1 MTTSGAGKADPAKL
15 DRIVAAARRSG
26 EQRAAGYRE
35 RALAIY
41 PWICGRCAREFD
53 RSNVAQLTVHHRDHN
68 HDNNPPD
75 GSNWELLC
83 LYCHDNEHSRQLEA
97 AQGHAS
103 KAGGPVSGATHQ
115 PFADLK
121 ALLNKGKT

>member
-1 MTTSGAGKADPAKL
+1 MTTSGSGKADPAKL
-15 DRIVAAARRSG
+15 DRIVADARRAG
-26 EQRAAGYRE
+26 DQRATGYRE

-53 RSNVAQLTVHHRDHN
+53 RGNVAQLTVHHRDHN

-83 LYCHDNEHSRQLEA
+83 VYCHDNEHSRQLEA

-103 KAGGPVSGATHQ
+103 PGGGAATGSTHQ

-121 ALLNKGKT
+121 SLLKKGRT

>member
-1 MTTSGAGKADPAKL
+1 MTTSGTGKADPAKL
-15 DRIVAAARRSG
+15 DRIVADARRAG
-26 EQRAAGYRE
+26 DQRAAGYRE

-53 RSNVAQLTVHHRDHN
+53 RGNVVQLTVHHRDHN

-83 LYCHDNEHSRQLEA
+83 VYCHDNEHSRQLEA

-103 KAGGPVSGATHQ
+103 PGGGAATGATHQ

-121 ALLNKGKT
+121 ALLKKGKT

>member
-1 MTTSGAGKADPAKL
+1 MAPTSRKPDSARL
-15 DRIVAAARRSG
+15 DRVVAEARRAREER
-26 EQRAAGYRE
+26 EQSYRE

-53 RSNVAQLTVHHRDHN
+53 RARLHLLTVHHRDHN

-83 LYCHDNEHSRQLEA
+83 VYCHDNEHSRVMDA
-97 AQGHAS
+97 AGRDDPP
-103 KAGGPVSGATHQ
+103 GEGAHGSPATFK
-115 PFADLK
+115 PFAGLD
-121 ALLNKGKT
+121 ALLKRKP

>member
-1 MTTSGAGKADPAKL
+1 MTTSGTGKADPAKL
-15 DRIVAAARRSG
+15 DRIVADARRAG
-26 EQRAAGYRE
+26 DQRAAGYRE

-53 RSNVAQLTVHHRDHN
+53 RGNVAQLTVHHRDHN

-83 LYCHDNEHSRQLEA
+83 VYCHDNEHSRQLEA

-103 KAGGPVSGATHQ
+103 PGGGAASGATHQ

-121 ALLNKGKT
+121 SLLKKGRS